1 MSINPKHAEFL
12 LQQLQVL
19 VVDDNP
25 FMRAIVRGLLNSI
38 GVKSVIEAGDGIAAL
53 DKIREE
59 TPDVVIL
66 DWEMPLLNGP
76 ELVRIVR
83 SPGIFPTPD
92 LPIIMLS
99 AHGEQW
105 RILESVKLG
114 VNEFLCKPVSAKALF
129 ERLISILLKPRA
141 SVQLGKYYG
150 PVAAAPAP
158 DPASRRSQQRAAGG
172 LTPACGLVAAAA
184 APARREEQ
192 VEQEPDRH
200 DDQRAEQHVRPGP
213 SEAPSGVI
221 LYALGREA
229 GFLHQLINGDAEMG
243 HDRPQ
248 HQRGDR
254 DLNQRPKEGVQ
265 HPRPVAPALD
275 RRVIRSRRNNSQMT
289 VRRHV

>member
-1 MSINPKHAEFL
+1 MPINPKQAELL

-25 FMRAIVRGLLNSI
+25 FMRTIVRGLLNNI
-38 GVKSVIEAGDGIAAL
+38 GVKSVSEAGDGIAAL
-53 DKIREE
+53 DKIREDA
-59 TPDVVIL
+59 PDVVVL

-99 AHGEQW
+99 AHGEQR

-150 PVAAAPAP
+150 PVPRAPAP
-158 DPASRRSQQRAAGG
+158 DPATGTPSKGPPAA
-172 LTPACGLVAAAA
+172 
-184 APARREEQ
+184 
-192 VEQEPDRH
+192 
-200 DDQRAEQHVRPGP
+200 
-213 SEAPSGVI
+213 
-221 LYALGREA
+221 
-229 GFLHQLINGDAEMG
+229 
-243 HDRPQ
+243 
-248 HQRGDR
+248 
-254 DLNQRPKEGVQ
+254 
-265 HPRPVAPALD
+265 
-275 RRVIRSRRNNSQMT
+275 
-289 VRRHV
+289 